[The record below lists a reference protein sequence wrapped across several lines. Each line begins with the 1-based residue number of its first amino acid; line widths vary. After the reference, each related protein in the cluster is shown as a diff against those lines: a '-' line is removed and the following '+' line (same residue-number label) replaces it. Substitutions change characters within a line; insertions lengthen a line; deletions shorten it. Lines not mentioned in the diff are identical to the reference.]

1 MTVKATNIKAAMS
14 MKPAIK
20 LASCLLVIAI
30 IWLAV
35 LPWIGR
41 RAAVSERIDWLESK
55 GIDPSAMYYTEL
67 DAMQPILQ
75 KLNLR
80 DLARDRSGDRVSHFG
95 R

>member
-1 MTVKATNIKAAMS
+1 MN

-20 LASCLLVIAI
+20 LASCVLAIAV
-30 IWLAV
+30 IWLVV

-41 RAAVSERIDWLESK
+41 RAVVSERIDWLDSK
-55 GIDPSAMYYTEL
+55 GIDASAMYYTEL

-75 KLNLR
+75 KLNRR
-80 DLARDRSGDRVSHFG
+80 DLARDRSGDRVSHLG